1 MVMLCSTFTDG
12 ATSHTFT
19 SLNQLKE
26 DLQTHF
32 DQLLKSAGDKLTNI
46 CKKDK
51 QIWKMLDDEEVLFE
65 EKLKKIEEIRDEQVT
80 VLMINN

>member
-1 MVMLCSTFTDG
+1 MISCSTFTDG

-26 DLQTHF
+26 EIHVHF
-32 DQLLKSAGDKLTNI
+32 NQLLKSVGDKLTNI

-51 QIWKMLDDEEVLFE
+51 QMWKILDDEEVKFE

>member
-1 MVMLCSTFTDG
+1 MISCSTFTDG

-26 DLQTHF
+26 EIHVHF

-46 CKKDK
+46 CKKNK
-51 QIWKMLDDEEVLFE
+51 QIWKILDEEEVLFE

>member
-1 MVMLCSTFTDG
+1 MISCSTFTDG

-26 DLQTHF
+26 EIHVHF

-46 CKKDK
+46 CKKNK
-51 QIWKMLDDEEVLFE
+51 QIWKILDEEEVLFE

-80 VLMINN
+80 LLMINN